1 MERQIGRER
10 EIKRERHLESD
21 RERDTRRIDSELKLK
36 EKDENTEK

>member
-21 RERDTRRIDSELKLK
+21 RERDTRRIDSELKQK